1 MSSTEKIITFLL
13 LKFHLIFFII
23 WFYYKIYQMDKQ
35 GRKVLKDR
43 ETAAK
48 QAKQAN
54 KQN

>member
-1 MSSTEKIITFLL
+1 MTSTEKIVTFIL
-13 LKFHLIFFII
+13 LKFHLLVFIFF
-23 WFYYKIYQMDKQ
+23 FYYKIYQMDKQ